1 MKYTEQDIYGFVSR
15 YYEGL
20 ELNPSEFSNRL
31 YAVKCIV
38 LHGYAMNDVIEFLDT
53 REHWWEYDEEE
64 RKEMKADVR
73 KEFAQILSK
82 MNLKFT

>member
-15 YYEGL
+15 HYEGL
-20 ELNPSEFSNRL
+20 ELNPDEFSNCL

-38 LHGYAMNDVIEFLDT
+38 LNGHVMKDVIEFLDT

-64 RKEMKADVR
+64 REEMKADVR
-73 KEFAQILSK
+73 KEFTQILSK
-82 MNLKFT
+82 MNMKLK